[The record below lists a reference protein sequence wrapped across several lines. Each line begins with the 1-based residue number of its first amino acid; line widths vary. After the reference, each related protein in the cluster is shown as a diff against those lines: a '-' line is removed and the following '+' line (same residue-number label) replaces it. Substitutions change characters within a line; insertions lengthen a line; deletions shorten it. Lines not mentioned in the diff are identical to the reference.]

1 MQQTANLAA
10 GTRTPNIRLV
20 VLPNKA
26 QAMPLLHSADA
37 QMVGEDNVTGRK

>member
-10 GTRTPNIRLV
+10 GTRTPTIRLL

-26 QAMPLLHSADA
+26 QAMPLLHSTDA
-37 QMVGEDNVTGRK
+37 QLVGEDNVMGRK